1 VFRPQFGDRLDRGR
15 TAGPTFT
22 GPYTH
27 PTRLLI
33 FFYLACDPFP
43 FALPGVIT
51 GSCTSQQSTEAAF
64 ENGVVHFA
72 LARTQR
78 RVEYILL
85 LGGKRT
91 FDVYFETSE
100 EEWTENFV

>member
-1 VFRPQFGDRLDRGR
+1 VFCPQFGDRLDRGR
-15 TAGPTFT
+15 TAAPTFT

-27 PTRLLI
+27 TTRLLI
-33 FFYLACDPFP
+33 FLYLTCDPLP
-43 FALPGVIT
+43 FALPGIIT
-51 GSCTSQQSTEAAF
+51 GPYTSQQSTQAAF
-64 ENGVVHFA
+64 KNGVVHFA

-78 RVEYILL
+78 RVEHISL

-100 EEWTENFV
+100 EERAENFV